1 MTRQPYL
8 RDTSANGPHKVDGS
22 EYYAHMSAK
31 RLFTNWAVS
40 FLRNENDSAIHTVLA
55 DEVTLLT
62 SLATAYVVFLAA

>member
-1 MTRQPYL
+1 M
-8 RDTSANGPHKVDGS
+8 DGS